1 MHADITVPLF
11 VSFYFF
17 STGKWFLR
25 NPTHRNA
32 RRSPCECPATIQVLS
47 RNATQARGVELK
59 LDSMGPAFKVSCVA
73 AEDSGG
79 ERTELGVLE
88 ASPRV
93 GPPRPTPAPA

>member
-1 MHADITVPLF
+1 M
-11 VSFYFF
+11 
-17 STGKWFLR
+17 
-25 NPTHRNA
+25 
-32 RRSPCECPATIQVLS
+32 
-47 RNATQARGVELK
+47 ELK

-93 GPPRPTPAPA
+93 GPPRPAPAPA